1 MITCFFFSN
10 LAVGIRTFKLTIM
23 ILLRKRLLQ
32 IIILIAFSL
41 LCSCSKEEEEVY
53 SWQPLELGDGLL
65 ISSAVEQGLD
75 SLMLDK
81 TYLRAQKLDN
91 LYSLLILKNGY
102 LVAEGYFNG
111 LTVNDARRTASVT
124 KSITSALTGIAIREN
139 LILDTDQRLKDYFP
153 EIDWES
159 ADARKSEITVEQI
172 LQMRS
177 GYPWEEFDG
186 YMDPLNRTNDWIPF
200 LEEFPLMHDPG
211 TQFGYSNFTAH
222 MMAIIIA
229 RCADQSLLEFAREH
243 LFDEMGISVQ
253 SWPMDRHGYY
263 YGSGDISIT
272 PRSMAKFG
280 QLYLDEGIW
289 NDIQL
294 VPAEWVERSLTIY
307 SSSTYSG
314 DICTHI
320 TDLKYGYLW
329 WTGTSG
335 NHQIW
340 FAWGFGGQM
349 IAIVDELDLVVVT
362 TASVHYASED
372 DAWPK
377 SKAILEL
384 VGRFITDL

>member
-1 MITCFFFSN
+1 MI
-10 LAVGIRTFKLTIM
+10 KLNSRSWH
-23 ILLRKRLLQ
+23 LYV
-32 IIILIAFSL
+32 LIAISL
-41 LCSCSKEEEEVY
+41 LCCCSKEEEEVY
-53 SWQPLELGDGLL
+53 SWQPLDLGDGLAV
-65 ISSAVEQGLD
+65 SSAAEQGVD
-75 SLMLDK
+75 SLTINK
-81 TYLRAQKLDN
+81 AYFRAQKLDN

-102 LVAEGYFNG
+102 LIAEGYFN
-111 LTVNDARRTASVT
+111 NMSADKARRTASVT
-124 KSITSALTGIAIREN
+124 KSITSALAGIAIREN
-139 LILDTDQRLKDYFP
+139 LIQDTDQKLIDYFP
-153 EIDWES
+153 EFNWES
-159 ADARKSEITVEQI
+159 IDTRKSEITIQQI

-186 YMDPLNRTNDWIPF
+186 YLQSIHSTNDWIPF

-211 TQFGYSNFTAH
+211 TEFGYSNLTAH

-229 RCADQSLLEFAREH
+229 RCADQSLLSFAREH
-243 LFDEMGISVQ
+243 LFDEMGISIQ

-280 QLYLDEGIW
+280 QLYLDEGVW

-294 VPAEWVERSLTIY
+294 IPADWVERSLSVY
-307 SSSTYSG
+307 SSYTYDGEILSHISG
-314 DICTHI
+314 
-320 TDLKYGYLW
+320 LKYGYLW

-349 IAIVDELDLVVVT
+349 IAIVDALDLVVVT
-362 TASVHYASED
+362 TASVQYASEA

-384 VGRFITDL
+384 VGRFISDL